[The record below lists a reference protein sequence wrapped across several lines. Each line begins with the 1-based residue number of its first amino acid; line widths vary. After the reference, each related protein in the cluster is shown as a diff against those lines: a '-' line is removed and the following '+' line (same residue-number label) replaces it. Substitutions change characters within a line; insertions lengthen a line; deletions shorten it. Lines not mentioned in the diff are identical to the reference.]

1 MIYLK
6 NSIKSGAIINFV
18 SKYAQVVIQL
28 VINAILARYISPKE
42 FGIVA
47 VITVFT
53 TFFSIFSDMGIS
65 TGIIQYKNLQ
75 KKDYENIFSC
85 TVYLGFFL
93 AIIFFI
99 ISFLIAKIY
108 EDFIYI
114 NLGFILSFS
123 LWLNTVNAVPQ
134 GLLSKE
140 QNFKLIGLRT
150 ITVSVICGII
160 TVFLAINGFSYYS
173 IVINSVLNSLCIFI
187 WNYWCN
193 RIRFHFIFDLSSIKI
208 IFSFSLF
215 QFLFNLVNYFT
226 RNLDNLLVGKIMG
239 EEQLGL
245 YDKSYKLT
253 TYSLSVIPGIVN
265 PVLHPVLSNYQNNK
279 KEMYKQYLNVVRILT
294 LLGSFVQSFFFFAG
308 EEIIYIMYGSQWIQS
323 VTSFKF
329 LALSLF
335 SQFAC
340 TTSGAIF
347 QSLGKTNVMF
357 LQCLS
362 TTSISVI
369 FTFIGIFFGSIEATA
384 LFVMIAF
391 NLHFFIVYYFLI
403 NKGFGFK
410 LRRFIKDILFSFIVL
425 FVNMLLVLV
434 IKFNIQSIFLSLL
447 VKGLICFLPFSIA
460 FIISIK
466 NKYIKL

>member
-1 MIYLK
+1 MNYLK

-18 SKYAQVVIQL
+18 SKYAQIVIQL
-28 VINAILARYISPKE
+28 IINAILARYISPKE

-65 TGIIQYKNLQ
+65 TGIIQYKSLQ

-85 TVYLGFFL
+85 TIYLGLFLAVIFFL
-93 AIIFFI
+93 FSFF
-99 ISFLIAKIY
+99 IAKIY
-108 EDFIYI
+108 ENSIYI

-150 ITVSVICGII
+150 ITVSVVCGII
-160 TVFLAINGFSYYS
+160 TVFLAINGFSYYAV
-173 IVINSVLNSLCIFI
+173 VINSVLNSLLIFL
-187 WNYWCN
+187 WNYRCN
-193 RIRFHFIFDLSSIKI
+193 QIKFHFIIDLSSMKI
-208 IFSFSLF
+208 IFSFSFF
-215 QFLFNLVNYFT
+215 QFLFNFVNYFS
-226 RNLDNLLVGKIMG
+226 RNLDNLLVGRIMG

-253 TYSLSVIPGIVN
+253 IYSLSVIPGIVN
-265 PVLHPVLSNYQNNK
+265 PVLHPVLSNFQNNK

-294 LLGSFVQSFFFFAG
+294 LLGSFIQSFFFFAA

>member
-1 MIYLK
+1 MIFLK

-18 SKYAQVVIQL
+18 SKYAQVVLQL
-28 VINAILARYISPKE
+28 IINAILARYIAPRE

-75 KKDYENIFSC
+75 KRDYENIFSC
-85 TVYLGFFL
+85 TIYLGAFL
-93 AIIFFI
+93 ALAFFSF
-99 ISFLIAKIY
+99 SFLIAKIY
-108 EDFIYI
+108 KDSIYI
-114 NLGFILSFS
+114 SLGFILSFS

-134 GLLSKE
+134 GLLLKE

-150 ITVSVICGII
+150 IVVSVICGII
-160 TVFLAINGFSYYS
+160 TVILAVSGFSYYA
-173 IVINSVLNSLCIFI
+173 IVINSVLNSLSIFI

-193 RIRFHFIFDLSSIKI
+193 HIRFHFIFDLTSIKI

-215 QFLFNLVNYFT
+215 QFLFNLVNYFS
-226 RNLDNLLVGKIMG
+226 RNLDNLLAGKIMG

-265 PVLHPVLSNYQNNK
+265 PVLHPVLSNYQDK
-279 KEMYKQYLNVVRILT
+279 KIEMYKQYLNVVRILT
-294 LLGSFVQSFFFFAG
+294 LLGSFIQPFFFFAG
-308 EEIIYIMYGSQWIQS
+308 DEIIYILYGPQWIQS

-329 LALSLF
+329 LSLSLF

-362 TTSISVI
+362 TTLISVI
-369 FTFIGIFFGSIEATA
+369 FTFIGICFGSIESIAF
-384 LFVMIAF
+384 FVMIAF

-410 LRRFIKDILFSFIVL
+410 LIRFIKDIFSSFVVL
-425 FVNMLLVLV
+425 FINMLLVLV
-434 IKFNIQSIFLSLL
+434 IRLNIKSIFLSLL
-447 VKGLICFLPFSIA
+447 IKGIICLLPFSISL
-460 FIISIK
+460 ILSLK